1 MIDWAIVISTA
12 VRFMV
17 ASVTKV
23 GETFETKAGEELFDV
38 VKKKFKNDKEG
49 QRILSDF
56 QKKPDWYQ
64 AALIGTLTE
73 KAESDKS
80 FGEEIRSVVEKMSTN
95 VGATIQTIKGNNNI
109 QAAGS
114 TVSVNVSPNEE
125 VDSAFGVSK
134 KSKRK

>member
-1 MIDWAIVISTA
+1 MIDWAIVISAA

-23 GETFETKAGEELFDV
+23 GKAFETKAGEELFDV

-56 QKKPDWYQ
+56 QKKPDRYQ

-73 KAESDKS
+73 KAESDKP
-80 FGEEIRSVVEKMSTN
+80 FGDEIKSIVERNSQSQDNDRITLIAKGTGNAQAVGNNATATTN
-95 VGATIQTIKGNNNI
+95 VTNK
-109 QAAGS
+109 
-114 TVSVNVSPNEE
+114 
-125 VDSAFGVSK
+125 D
-134 KSKRK
+134 